1 MSSGSSPLIA
11 HELLQGFL
19 APEPALP
26 SRLERLLPSSGT
38 LPGLGRL
45 GGRQPLARSLVSGLR
60 SCGQVIFINNP
71 LSGLLLLLAMTLQ
84 SFWASGFTLLGIVA
98 AQLCARAIGADR
110 QARRHGIYGFN
121 GALVGSA
128 VACFADLDSGTRPWF
143 WLLLVLLGAGLTTLL
158 VDGLGRWLVRR
169 FGLPPLTLPF
179 CLVSWALLLLASALA
194 HPELKLL
201 PASQPVLVHGPLL
214 ALLQAL
220 PTGFGQVFLLPG
232 VLSGT
237 VVLLAVAIASPL
249 AALVGLAGGLVGA
262 VTGLLLGASPASVAQ
277 GLWSYNGVLTAIAV
291 AGIFYPLNRLSLIA
305 GLGAAAF
312 SSLLTMPLAAPLGLL
327 TGAGQPLPL
336 LTLPFIVAT
345 LLTLL
350 VLRRTQPAL
359 VPVGLHSI
367 LTPEEH
373 RHRFDVARRLMA
385 DFRRQLRGSLAGDR
399 YPSLLAQAEPAQVAE
414 LEALFGSLDRNR
426 DRRLSVCELAT
437 GLEDRVAGAA
447 GVGQEQLA
455 LVLAAIDLDG
465 DGSVDVVEFSELML
479 RLRRLRAGEERLLQ
493 YLLPID
499 GDGNDRLDA
508 TELNRLLRSVG
519 QPPLEPREQQHLF
532 GDQALRGLSWKQFL
546 DRLLLI

>member
-1 MSSGSSPLIA
+1 MSTGSSPLIA

-19 APEPALP
+19 APEPVAP
-26 SRLERLLPSSGT
+26 SRLQRLLPSSGT
-38 LPGLGRL
+38 LPGITRL
-45 GGRQPLARSLVSGLR
+45 GGHHPLVHVLVSGLR

-71 LSGLLLLLAMTLQ
+71 LSGLLLLLAMALQ
-84 SFWASGFTLLGIVA
+84 SFWASGLTLLGIVA
-98 AQLCARAIGADR
+98 AHLFARAIGADR
-110 QARRHGIYGFN
+110 QTRRNGIYGFN

-128 VACFADLDSGTRPWF
+128 VACFADLDPAAARPWL
-143 WLLLVLLGAGLTTLL
+143 WLLLVLLGAGVTTLL
-158 VDGLGRWLVRR
+158 VHGLGRWLVR
-169 FGLPPLTLPF
+169 FFALPPLTLPF
-179 CLVSWALLLLASALA
+179 CLVASALA
-194 HPELKLL
+194 HPELSLQQ
-201 PASQPVLVHGPLL
+201 ASQPEAVRGPLL

-232 VLSGT
+232 LLSGT

-249 AALVGLAGGLVGA
+249 AALVGLAGGLVGGA
-262 VTGLLLGASPASVAQ
+262 TGLLMGAPAAAVAQ
-277 GLWSYNGVLTAIAV
+277 GLWSYNGVLSAIAV
-291 AGIFYPLNRLSLIA
+291 AGVFYPLTRLSLLA
-305 GLGAAAF
+305 GLAAAAF
-312 SSLLTMPLAAPLGLL
+312 SSVLTMPLAASLGLL

-399 YPSLLAQAEPAQVAE
+399 YPSLLAEAEPAQVAE

-426 DRRLSVCELAT
+426 DRRLSVSELAT
-437 GLEDRVAGAA
+437 GLEDRAVGIA

-508 TELNRLLRSVG
+508 SELNRLLRSVG
-519 QPPLEPREQQHLF
+519 QPPLEPREQHQLF